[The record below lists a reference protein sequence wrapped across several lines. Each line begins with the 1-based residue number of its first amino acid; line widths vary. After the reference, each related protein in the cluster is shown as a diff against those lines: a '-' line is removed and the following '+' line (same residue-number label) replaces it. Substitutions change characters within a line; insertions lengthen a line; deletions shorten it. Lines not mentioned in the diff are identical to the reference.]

1 MRALLVVAALLLA
14 AAPAVARARHAPS
27 KPRCAATK
35 RPAAHHERDAGARRP
50 RACAR
55 LERGRVHRRAALAL
69 ARVTFP
75 SAPPAA
81 VAPPAPTPVAPAAP
95 PPEPEPG
102 PTLPPVVSNPRAV
115 QVQGFEY
122 GLQLS
127 KPKVSAG
134 DVKVEFNLTRAEDP
148 HNLVLVRAD
157 GSGAPIS
164 FDEQPAG
171 AFVTRTVPLTTG
183 TWTLFCSLTGH
194 QALGMRAT
202 LKVG

>member
-1 MRALLVVAALLLA
+1 MRTLLVVAALLLA
-14 AAPAVARARHAPS
+14 AVPAAARPRHAHSCGAHEARAAKVH
-27 KPRCAATK
+27 
-35 RPAAHHERDAGARRP
+35 RP

-55 LERGRVHRRAALAL
+55 LRGGRIHTAARSLG
-69 ARVTFP
+69 RVTFP
-75 SAPPAA
+75 AA
-81 VAPPAPTPVAPAAP
+81 AAPPAPSPSAAPAPVATPAPTA
-95 PPEPEPG
+95 EP

-134 DVKVEFNLTRAEDP
+134 SVKIEFNLTRAQDP

-171 AFVTRTVPLTTG
+171 AVATRAVPLTTG